1 MVTNSGNTPVT
12 ISKAFIKGAVI
23 ADAGVTV
30 NPAGAIAKSSS
41 ATITLD
47 AGVAALQAGGVYQVK
62 LILKRAHQS
71 STQPHTT
78 HRTNLTC

>member
-1 MVTNSGNTPVT
+1 
-12 ISKAFIKGAVI
+12 
-23 ADAGVTV
+23 
-30 NPAGAIAKSSS
+30 
-41 ATITLD
+41 LD